1 MRRSIL
7 RRVAALGLVAALAT
21 PVAWAGNSIGLARW
35 EVGTVWAALR
45 AWVAELW
52 TKDGEEV
59 NPTACTGDCAD
70 AGPES
75 DPFG

>member
-7 RRVAALGLVAALAT
+7 RRVAALGLVAALAA
-21 PVAWAGNSIGLARW
+21 PVAWAGSSVGLARW
-35 EVGTVWAALR
+35 EAGGVWASLL
-45 AWVAELW
+45 AWVAQLW

-59 NPTACTGDCAD
+59 EPTTCPADCTD
-70 AGPES
+70 AGPER